1 MQAIPYALGQ
11 YRGDAAVIGALEAQI
26 FFVVAKVR
34 RHTQSNDGPREV
46 VILKVEAVK

>member
-1 MQAIPYALGQ
+1 VQAIPYALGQ

-34 RHTQSNDGPREV
+34 RHTQSNDGPQGSCE
-46 VILKVEAVK
+46 IES